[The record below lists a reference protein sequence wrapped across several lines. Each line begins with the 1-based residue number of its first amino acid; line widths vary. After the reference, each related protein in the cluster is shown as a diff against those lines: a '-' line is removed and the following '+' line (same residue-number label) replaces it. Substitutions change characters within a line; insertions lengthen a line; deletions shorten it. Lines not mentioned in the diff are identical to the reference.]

1 MALRKQKSKGPHSI
15 TRSEAEELTE
25 SLLRNALREQARD
38 LEKHLRD
45 IDERL
50 RSLETTRRGR

>member
-1 MALRKQKSKGPHSI
+1 MVLNKKKSKGPSLI

-25 SLLRNALREQARD
+25 NLLRNAFREQARD

-45 IDERL
+45 IHERL
-50 RSLETTRRGR
+50 RSLETTRR

>member
-1 MALRKQKSKGPHSI
+1 MALKKKSGSEGPARV
-15 TRSEAEELTE
+15 TRSEAREISEDVV
-25 SLLRNALREQARD
+25 RAALREQARD

-50 RSLETTRRGR
+50 RSLESRR